1 MTGVW
6 NWNKDSAEF
15 RKKFGDIIVGI
26 PPGEGEAEKFQAA
39 VRSVTK
45 LAGLTLQQPPEPV

>member
-15 RKKFGDIIVGI
+15 RKKFSYIIVGI
-26 PPGEGEAEKFQAA
+26 PPGEGEAEKFHAA
-39 VRSVTK
+39 ARCVTK
-45 LAGLTLQQPPEPV
+45 LAGLSFQKPPETV

>member
-39 VRSVTK
+39 VGSVTK
-45 LAGLTLQQPPEPV
+45 LADLTLQQPPEPV